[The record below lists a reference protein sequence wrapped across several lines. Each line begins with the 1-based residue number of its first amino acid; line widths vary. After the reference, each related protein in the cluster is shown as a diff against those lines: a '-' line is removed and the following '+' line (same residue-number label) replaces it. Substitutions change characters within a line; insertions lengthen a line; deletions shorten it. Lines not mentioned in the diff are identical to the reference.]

1 MSETTTAALP
11 NGATNG
17 VIHDIGY
24 QRYEGPRLGRAYA
37 VRSLYSHGLRTAFGL
52 GRSAVAKVF
61 PWSLLGLLTM
71 IAAIMTAIRAQSGQ
85 VVTTYWEF
93 PSNLTVV
100 LVLFC
105 ATVAPELVSR
115 DIRGS
120 VLPLYFS
127 RPLTRTDYALAK
139 WAALVTSVFLLILAP
154 LLLMFAGAAFSMDG
168 MSAVWTEFVQFSKG
182 VGAAALYGIVFGSL
196 SILIAS
202 LAGRRAV
209 AAALIVAVFLV
220 TTPVW
225 IVLNAIAYSSDS
237 VSETG
242 ELTGSAL
249 ELVQLSGLVSP
260 GTLVSGVGTWFFA
273 SARLGDYGPLYGAV
287 ALALTAACLLLLL
300 LRYRKV
306 AR

>member
-1 MSETTTAALP
+1 MSETTTATAA
-11 NGATNG
+11 NGAANG

-24 QRYEGPRLGRAYA
+24 QRYDGPRLGRAYA
-37 VRSLYSHGLRTAFGL
+37 VRSLYTHGLRTAFGL
-52 GRSAVAKVF
+52 GRSGAAKVF
-61 PWSLLGLLTM
+61 PWGVLGVLLM

-85 VVTTYWEF
+85 TVTTYWEF
-93 PSNLTVV
+93 PSNLTPL

-105 ATVAPELVSR
+105 AAVAPELVSR

-139 WAALVTSVFLLILAP
+139 WAALVTSIFLLIIAP
-154 LLLMFAGAAFSMDG
+154 LLLMFVGGAFSMDG

-209 AAALIVAVFLV
+209 AAALVVAVFLV
-220 TTPVW
+220 TTPIWV
-225 IVLNAIAYSSDS
+225 VLNAIAYSSDS
-237 VSETG
+237 VQETG

-249 ELVQLSGLVSP
+249 QLAQLSGLASP

-273 SARLGDYGPLYGAV
+273 SARLGDYGPIYGVV
-287 ALALTAACLLLLL
+287 ALALTVTCVLLLL